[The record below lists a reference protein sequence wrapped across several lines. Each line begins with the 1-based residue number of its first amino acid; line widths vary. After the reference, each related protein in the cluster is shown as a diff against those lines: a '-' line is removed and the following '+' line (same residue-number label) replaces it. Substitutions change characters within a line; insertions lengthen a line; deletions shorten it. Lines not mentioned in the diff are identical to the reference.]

1 MERRTGLPVFQH
13 FSIPAFGIRGNALS
27 SDMPLDPQ
35 QQAEV
40 DRLVSERVAELRDRE
55 RLRLW
60 FWLSCLGLVLALV
73 IGGGIALVV
82 REIGQMRQQVAQQA
96 AAFEAAQQEYQR
108 QLAHDRAMQAER
120 AAAAKAVGYQANQ
133 SAPAYNAN
141 LLRGFIDFMGKSG
154 ELRER
159 LQKLDGNDPED
170 LERFAGDLEKVLH
183 QGLGTLG
190 QVVLRNTEPAP
201 APGPEKPAPAPV
213 PATQKPAPAAQ

>member
-1 MERRTGLPVFQH
+1 M
-13 FSIPAFGIRGNALS
+13 
-27 SDMPLDPQ
+27 
-35 QQAEV
+35 
-40 DRLVSERVAELRDRE
+40 RDRE

-60 FWLSCLGLVLALV
+60 FWLSCAGLVLALV

-120 AAAAKAVGYQANQ
+120 AAAAKAIGYQANQ
-133 SAPAYNAN
+133 SAPVYNAN

-159 LQKLDGNDPED
+159 LQHLDGNDPED

-190 QVVLRNTEPAP
+190 QVVLRNTEPSP
-201 APGPEKPAPAPV
+201 GPGPEKAAPPA
-213 PATQKPAPAAQ
+213 PATQKPPPAAQ